1 MVFIPEISDYKPFY
15 IQTSV
20 DDNAIDTTVWGLV
33 AKVNPFPVLPNP
45 KDPFK
50 NEWHDQNGDDEYT
63 SQMFYEPI
71 DFSVSFYVKTYAS
84 EDKSAEAVMLSQIDS
99 FFAKIRQGEFMIYD
113 SYTGI
118 GRRKVRYAGYDE
130 EEFKRKHKI
139 GTGWA
144 RAIFTIKFKVNDP
157 ITRLSLVNGKLVEE

>member
-20 DDNAIDTTVWGLV
+20 DTGAIDTTVWGLV
-33 AKVNPFPVLPNP
+33 AKVNPFPALPNP
-45 KDPFK
+45 KEPYK

-63 SQMFYEPI
+63 EQMFYEPI
-71 DFSVSFYVKTYAS
+71 EFSVAFYVKTYAT
-84 EDKSAEAVMLSQIDS
+84 DAKSAEAVMLSQIDS

-118 GRRKVRYAGYDE
+118 GRKKVRYAGYDE
-130 EEFKRKHKI
+130 EEFKRRHKS
-139 GTGWA
+139 GAGWA

-157 ITRLSLVNGKLVEE
+157 ITRISLVNGKLVEE